1 MIYLSTTWILNL
13 GFKRQME
20 LMNDGGLHGFT
31 TTLQHIGDS
40 HDLLGIHINE
50 PLQWNGTT
58 TRSLR
63 GSSNCLVVDGCWLK
77 TMW

>member
-1 MIYLSTTWILNL
+1 MIYVSTTWILNL

-31 TTLQHIGDS
+31 ITLQHIGDS
-40 HDLLGIHINE
+40 HDPLGIHINE
-50 PLQWNGTT
+50 PVQW
-58 TRSLR
+58 
-63 GSSNCLVVDGCWLK
+63 NCLVVDGCWWLK